1 MLDIYYMIANFG
13 NFELSPYDFNFSRR
27 EYQLKKRVSLRTL
40 AIQLIS
46 EYIYI
51 LFLDIYHTKYLP
63 IISFLETSVL
73 MISRREYQSR
83 KRVSCKE
90 NLT

>member
-46 EYIYI
+46 EYIYT
-51 LFLDIYHTKYLP
+51 L
-63 IISFLETSVL
+63 S
-73 MISRREYQSR
+73 
-83 KRVSCKE
+83 
-90 NLT
+90 